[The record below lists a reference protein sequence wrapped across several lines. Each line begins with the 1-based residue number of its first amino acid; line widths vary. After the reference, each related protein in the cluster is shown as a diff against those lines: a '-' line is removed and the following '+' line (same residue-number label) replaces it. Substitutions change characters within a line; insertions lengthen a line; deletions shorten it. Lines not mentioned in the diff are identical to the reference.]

1 MRRYSICFFILL
13 FLFSCNRHLVV
24 KEIDTKN
31 ISVRP
36 QLAPLDSTIES
47 MVKPY
52 RDSLQK
58 DMSTLV
64 AVSATPLIKD
74 KPESKL
80 TNLVSDMLLD
90 AGTSY
95 CQQQKLNIV
104 PDVAYTNY
112 GGLRASLPKGDI
124 TVERLFELMP
134 FENEIVLVKISGE
147 GLLQMADK
155 IAGRGGEGIA
165 GFRMGISKGKV
176 SSLTIHGKTVDLN
189 ASYWV
194 VTSDY
199 IANGGDQMSMFA
211 NSQRINTGMKIR
223 DMLIQS
229 MAERYK
235 KQGLIDV
242 KEDGRIFNEQ

>member
-1 MRRYSICFFILL
+1 MRRFSICFFILL

-36 QLAPLDSTIES
+36 QLAPLDSTLES
-47 MVKPY
+47 IVKPY

-58 DMSTLV
+58 DMSTLI

-80 TNLVSDMLLD
+80 TNLVSDILLD
-90 AGTSY
+90 AGKSY
-95 CQQQKLNIV
+95 CQQQNLNII
-104 PDVAYTNY
+104 PDAAYVNY

-124 TVERLFELMP
+124 TVERIFELMP
-134 FENEIVLVKISGE
+134 FENEVVIVKISGDA
-147 GLLQMADK
+147 LLQMADK

-176 SSLTIHGKTVDLN
+176 SSLMIQGKTVDLD
-189 ASYWV
+189 AYYWV

-199 IANGGDQMSMFA
+199 VANGGDQMSMFA

-223 DMLIQS
+223 EVLIHS
-229 MAERYK
+229 MAERYQK
-235 KQGLIDV
+235 SGIIDV

>member
-1 MRRYSICFFILL
+1 MRRFSICFFILL

-36 QLAPLDSTIES
+36 QLAPLDSTLES
-47 MVKPY
+47 IVKPY

-58 DMSTLV
+58 DMSTLI

-80 TNLVSDMLLD
+80 TNLVSDILLD
-90 AGTSY
+90 AGKSY
-95 CQQQKLNIV
+95 CQQQNLNII
-104 PDVAYTNY
+104 PDAAYVNY

-124 TVERLFELMP
+124 TVERIFELMP
-134 FENEIVLVKISGE
+134 FENEVVIVKISGDA
-147 GLLQMADK
+147 LLQMANK

-176 SSLTIHGKTVDLN
+176 SSLMIQGKTVDLD
-189 ASYWV
+189 AYYWV

-199 IANGGDQMSMFA
+199 VANGGDQMSMFA

-223 DMLIQS
+223 EVLIHS
-229 MAERYK
+229 MAERY
-235 KQGLIDV
+235 QNSGIIDV